1 MSFSPVPLSEE
12 DLHGFIDNE
21 LVDERREVVLT
32 HLSQTPADAARVEA
46 WRQQNI
52 LLRAAFAQVSLEQ
65 VPVSLSCTFTP
76 RLISV
81 PSFTAGGSQARRR
94 YARRLQRHNLI
105 LTIAAFIAGICITLA
120 AGFSVSRYMA
130 GLGAAPTLRGS
141 GLAVL
146 ATADL
151 PTVHAK
157 EAAQTRLNVPGAVE
171 PALVLIPLL
180 KSEGIELLRGEIRGR
195 PDNPAHCLDFVDA
208 SATPIVLCISAAKLP
223 PDGDFQSLTTFAANA
238 IYWRE
243 SESIYALA
251 APLEHTRLL
260 ALAKRIRTR
269 LDKPRAP

>member
-1 MSFSPVPLSEE
+1 MSFSAVPLSEE
-12 DLHGFIDNE
+12 DLHGFVDNE
-21 LVDERREVVLT
+21 VDDERREVVVT
-32 HLSQTPADAARVEA
+32 HLSHTPADAARVEG

-76 RLISV
+76 RL
-81 PSFTAGGSQARRR
+81 
-94 YARRLQRHNLI
+94 
-105 LTIAAFIAGICITLA
+105 
-120 AGFSVSRYMA
+120 
-130 GLGAAPTLRGS
+130 
-141 GLAVL
+141 
-146 ATADL
+146 
-151 PTVHAK
+151 
-157 EAAQTRLNVPGAVE
+157 
-171 PALVLIPLL
+171 
-180 KSEGIELLRGEIRGR
+180 IRGR

-251 APLEHTRLL
+251 APLEHARLM

-269 LDKPRAP
+269 LDAPRTPDLERR